1 MVKTLK
7 DFNKL
12 LTNIK
17 GNKKRYQIQ
26 VQEYLVSFIKEYET
40 SLSKNSKPLQ
50 DLLQVSVLG
59 NDIRI
64 IKHYIKLISNIELNT
79 NSKGN
84 LTIKTTDNKPL
95 SLNGN
100 ELKKAWYELKI
111 KVTVIDSFENPQTVY
126 KSFISFSNKVLK
138 HKDKLPFNEDT
149 YKFIDNLSKDLNK
162 YISNN

>member
-17 GNKKRYQIQ
+17 GNKKRYQLQ
-26 VQEYLVSFIKEYET
+26 VQDYIVGFVKEYET
-40 SLSKNSKPLQ
+40 GLSKNSKPLQ

-59 NDIRI
+59 SDLKIV
-64 IKHYIKLISNIELNT
+64 KHYLKIISNIDLLT

-84 LTIKTTDNKPL
+84 LTIKTLDGNPL
-95 SLNGN
+95 QLNGN
-100 ELKKAWYELKI
+100 ETKKAWYELKI
-111 KVTVIDSFENPQTVY
+111 KVTVTDTFENPQAVY

-138 HKDKLPFNEDT
+138 HKDKLPFNEET
-149 YKFIDNLSKDLNK
+149 YKFIDNLSKNLNK
-162 YISNN
+162 YVSNN